1 MHELSIA
8 SAIVDTAL
16 RHADERRVTR
26 VDVQVGAL
34 RQVVPGLAR
43 ASTSRS
49 SPATPR
55 ARGRGSSSS
64 SSVPGCAARPAATSG
79 TRRPR
84 PRAGHE
90 ALAPVLPAFRCPR
103 CERAETEVVRG
114 GELEV
119 ESIEITEEETC
130 IAPR

>member
-26 VDVQVGAL
+26 VDVRVGAL
-34 RQVVPGLAR
+34 RQVVPDSLDFYFEIVAR
-43 ASTSRS
+43 DTACESARLELELVQAWLRCPTCGHEWD
-49 SPATPR
+49 PA
-55 ARGRGSSSS
+55 
-64 SSVPGCAARPAATSG
+64 PA
-79 TRRPR
+79 PV
-84 PRAGHE
+84 AGHE
-90 ALAPVLPAFRCPR
+90 ALAPVLPAFRCPA
-103 CERAETEVVRG
+103 CEGAETEVVRG
-114 GELEV
+114 SELEV

>member
-16 RHADERRVTR
+16 RHANDRRVTR

-34 RQVVPGLAR
+34 RQVVPDSLAFYFAIVAR
-43 ASTSRS
+43 DTACEGARLELELVGAWLRCPTCDQEWD
-49 SPATPR
+49 PAPTP
-55 ARGRGSSSS
+55 
-64 SSVPGCAARPAATSG
+64 V
-79 TRRPR
+79 
-84 PRAGHE
+84 AGHE
-90 ALAPVLPAFRCPR
+90 ALVPVLPAFRCPA

>member
-26 VDVQVGAL
+26 VDVRVGAL
-34 RQVVPGLAR
+34 RQVVPDSLAFYFAIVAR
-43 ASTSRS
+43 DTACEGARLELELVGAWLRCPTCGHEWD
-49 SPATPR
+49 PA
-55 ARGRGSSSS
+55 
-64 SSVPGCAARPAATSG
+64 PGPI
-79 TRRPR
+79 
-84 PRAGHE
+84 AGHE
-90 ALAPVLPAFRCPR
+90 ALAPVLPAFRCPA

>member
-16 RHADERRVTR
+16 RHAGERRVTR

-34 RQVVPGLAR
+34 RQVVPDSLAFYFAIVAR
-43 ASTSRS
+43 DTACEGARLELELVGAWLRCPTCGQEWD
-49 SPATPR
+49 PA
-55 ARGRGSSSS
+55 
-64 SSVPGCAARPAATSG
+64 PA
-79 TRRPR
+79 PV
-84 PRAGHE
+84 AGHE
-90 ALAPVLPAFRCPR
+90 ALAPVLPAFRCPA